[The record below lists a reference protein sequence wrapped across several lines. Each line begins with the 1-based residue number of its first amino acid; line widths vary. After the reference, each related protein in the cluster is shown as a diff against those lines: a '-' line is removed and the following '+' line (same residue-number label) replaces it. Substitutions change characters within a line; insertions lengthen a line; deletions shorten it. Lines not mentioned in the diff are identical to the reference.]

1 MKKISKIA
9 LVAVVAA
16 MTAFFGCNSGTDASI
31 LEQVAPVSD
40 LQAKAFPGLNVVTWK
55 PNAVSGGYTLFANY
69 GKGWVLK
76 ASFDNDDDCIL
87 YDYISTGNEWDNGQE
102 VKYMIQN
109 DGSSLN
115 RAAYV
120 NKELASSEFVEVS
133 VKAVNPGYK
142 ADVMYKMPA
151 LEEGQATPDF
161 NSVDYFDAEAIAAF
175 VDPAFTI
182 TEREPKAPLVTFVKA
197 PGLDYSL
204 TVRSADETEK
214 IDFAF
219 NETPN
224 ALSDLGNA
232 ELITPFIGQNDV
244 WVTISFRGNYYSS
257 VEYKI
262 GSFTNTIEG
271 AAAAWNAQFAM
282 ARDTDEEEADV
293 YKLTWNAITVD
304 NVKSLDGVY
313 YLYSEISADTSS
325 VDNWEKVEFTYS
337 YDELEGKYVAY
348 LPFNKKEVNKIYKL
362 FAVYNGKTVGSDDA
376 NYTDAAYTQYVNN
389 GLNLRYV
396 VTEKYDF
403 DTTDAEDLKNA
414 KIILAWNPVTRFA
427 GKVATDVTYKITK
440 QEWDLE
446 KAEWKDEEITSVGT
460 VNAYNSYNDCI
471 ATAPFDVKNN
481 YGTKYKVYA
490 YDPEGNP
497 IYQYVDADGDPNTAP
512 TPVPGSYVSEKE
524 YSTDLVSQA
533 RNGGISSVERSADKK
548 SVTFKGETYLDH
560 FGNEEV
566 HTYKLFVIDASLNT
580 NDFDKNAAKEV
591 TLSPTYEAVEGK
603 SYRKVTLTASGL
615 NDKVTY
621 KFWLF
626 DVTNQED
633 GLPASSQTGLGLT
646 F

>member
-16 MTAFFGCNSGTDASI
+16 MTAFFGCNSEPSI
-31 LEQVAPVSD
+31 LEKVAPVSD

-55 PNAVSGGYTLFANY
+55 PNAVSNGYTLFADY
-69 GKGWVLK
+69 GRGWEFVDD
-76 ASFDNDDDCIL
+76 FDNDACSH
-87 YDYISTGNEWDNGQE
+87 YDFISTDNEWANGQE

-109 DGSSLN
+109 DGDKLA

-120 NKELASSEFVEVS
+120 NKELVSSDFVEVS

-142 ADVMYKMPA
+142 AEVMYKMPA

-182 TEREPKAPLVTFVKA
+182 KEREPKAPLVTFVKA
-197 PGLDYSL
+197 PGLQYSL

-219 NETPN
+219 NEDDTE
-224 ALSDLGNA
+224 LSALGNA

-244 WVTISFRGNYYSS
+244 WVTIYDVNDYYSP

-262 GSFTNTIEG
+262 GSFTNTVEG

-313 YLYSEISADTSS
+313 YLYSEISADPSS

-337 YDELEGKYVAY
+337 YDELIGKYVAY
-348 LPFNKKEVNKIYKL
+348 LPFNKKEVNKTYKL
-362 FAVYNGKTVGSDDA
+362 FAVYNGKTVGS
-376 NYTDAAYTQYVNN
+376 AASSDYVDRATPYVNN
-389 GLNLRYV
+389 GLDLQYV
-396 VTEKYDF
+396 VTEKYDI

-414 KIILAWNPVTRFA
+414 KIILAWKPVTRFA

-440 QEWDLE
+440 QEYDFE
-446 KAEWKDEEITSVGT
+446 KGELKDEEITSVGT

-481 YGTKYKVYA
+481 RDTTYRVYA
-490 YDPEGNP
+490 YDPEGNL
-497 IYQYVDADGDPNTAP
+497 IYRYVDADGDPNTPP
-512 TPVPGSYVSEKE
+512 TPVPGSYVSEKQ
-524 YSTDLVSQA
+524 YTTDLTSKA
-533 RNGGISSVERSADKK
+533 RPGSVAYEKLSDDKK
-548 SVTFKGETYLDH
+548 SVTFKGETSLDF
-560 FGNEEV
+560 FGKEVV

-580 NDFDKNAAKEV
+580 GILNEDLRAAKEV
-591 TLSPTYEAVEGK
+591 PLSATYEAVEDQ

-621 KFWLF
+621 KYWLF
-626 DVTNQED
+626 DVTKQEE
-633 GLPASSQTGLGLT
+633 GLPASAYRSGT
-646 F
+646 FN